1 MAISNRER
9 IDKGLEQTRLGLV
22 PFVERELQQHLGPQW
37 EASIEAGFRR
47 LERTT
52 TGGIAWDTYSLFKVM
67 WDQWNTVFRNS
78 LGLGDRNYV
87 SELIGVRN
95 DHAHEKPSSSEDT
108 ERYLDTMRRL
118 LQAVSGLRS
127 PVRATCISTR

>member
-1 MAISNRER
+1 M
-9 IDKGLEQTRLGLV
+9 
-22 PFVERELQQHLGPQW
+22 
-37 EASIEAGFRR
+37 IEAEFQRI
-47 LERTT
+47 ERTPA
-52 TGGIAWDTYSLFKVM
+52 GGIAWDTYALFKEM
-67 WDQWNTVFRNS
+67 RDQLNTVFRNS

-118 LQAVSGLRS
+118 LQAVGA
-127 PVRATCISTR
+127 PQQAQVVMDN